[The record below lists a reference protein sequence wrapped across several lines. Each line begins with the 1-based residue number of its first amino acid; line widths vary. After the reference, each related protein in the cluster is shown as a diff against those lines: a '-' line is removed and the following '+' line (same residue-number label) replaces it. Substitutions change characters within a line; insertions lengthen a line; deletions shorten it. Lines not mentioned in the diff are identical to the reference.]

1 MGGGIYRISTCD
13 AILWVLTSS
22 PSRHRTRTTKEAF
35 EDRHV
40 PCTLTRDSHFPRMG
54 VLPAHRSRDR
64 GRMTIHGVQC
74 IRRTRHAHV
83 HALAWAPRSERARSA
98 PCLGAPLCSP
108 RSARVA
114 RALQTQPGQQWQR
127 TAGSLRRTRSQGRH
141 RGARQAP
148 PHSALRASLGH
159 PHLAPRSAR
168 RSGASNAAGPAVAAY
183 TAGSLCAARAG
194 IAARGRTPPRS
205 ARRAALGHPH
215 RAPRS
220 ARRAGASN
228 AAGPAVAAYGR
239 QPAAHRRSQ
248 GRERGAR
255 QDPTSLRAPRVARTP
270 SPRSAL
276 RASLG
281 RFKRSRAGS
290 GSVRQ
295 AASGAQTQ
303 PGPGSRREEEGP
315 TSLRAPRVAR
325 TPPPIIT
332 SLRAPRGAR
341 NARPHARSALVAP
354 CVGRWRAALAR

>member
-1 MGGGIYRISTCD
+1 MRRDS
-13 AILWVLTSS
+13 LVLTSS

-83 HALAWAPRSERARSA
+83 HAPAWAPRSERARSA

-141 RGARQAP
+141 RGARRKAP
-148 PHSALRASLGH
+148 PRSALRASLGR
-159 PHLAPRSAR
+159 PLRS
-168 RSGASNAAGPAVAAY
+168 
-183 TAGSLCAARAG
+183 
-194 IAARGRTPPRS
+194 
-205 ARRAALGHPH
+205 
-215 RAPRS
+215 
-220 ARRAGASN
+220 
-228 AAGPAVAAYGR
+228 
-239 QPAAHRRSQ
+239 
-248 GRERGAR
+248 
-255 QDPTSLRAPRVARTP
+255 

-281 RFKRSRAGS
+281 THGPTSAPLARRAGALRPRGRGLEGQLDGARAIASRRSRAKRPASLTLQRVCQARTAAGEPMPRRRS
-290 GSVRQ
+290 GSRQ
-295 AASGAQTQ
+295 A
-303 PGPGSRREEEGP
+303 R
-315 TSLRAPRVAR
+315 TS
-325 TPPPIIT
+325 
-332 SLRAPRGAR
+332 
-341 NARPHARSALVAP
+341 
-354 CVGRWRAALAR
+354 

>member
-1 MGGGIYRISTCD
+1 MRRDS
-13 AILWVLTSS
+13 LVLTSS

-83 HALAWAPRSERARSA
+83 HAPAWAPRSERARSA

-183 TAGSLCAARAG
+183 
-194 IAARGRTPPRS
+194 
-205 ARRAALGHPH
+205 
-215 RAPRS
+215 
-220 ARRAGASN
+220 
-228 AAGPAVAAYGR
+228 GR

-248 GRERGAR
+248 GRDRGAR
-255 QDPTSLRAPRVARTP
+255 RKAPPRSALRASLGRPLRS

-281 RFKRSRAGS
+281 
-290 GSVRQ
+290 
-295 AASGAQTQ
+295 TH
-303 PGPGSRREEEGP
+303 GP
-315 TSLRAPRVAR
+315 TSAPRSWRRAWGAGAPR
-325 TPPPIIT
+325 WRAEAAA
-332 SLRAPRGAR
+332 LRGNLMAPERLARGAR
-341 NARPHARSALVAP
+341 SPNGLHRSKREQ
-354 CVGRWRAALAR
+354 GTWRARRLWRAHASPGAKVRKCHDGAWTPSRKRGRKRGKL

>member
-1 MGGGIYRISTCD
+1 
-13 AILWVLTSS
+13 
-22 PSRHRTRTTKEAF
+22 
-35 EDRHV
+35 
-40 PCTLTRDSHFPRMG
+40 MG

-83 HALAWAPRSERARSA
+83 HAPAWAPRSERARSA

-205 ARRAALGHPH
+205 ALRASLGHPH
-215 RAPRS
+215 LAPRS
-220 ARRAGASN
+220 ARRSGASN

-248 GRERGAR
+248 GRDRGAR
-255 QDPTSLRAPRVARTP
+255 RKAP
-270 SPRSAL
+270 PRSAL

-281 RFKRSRAGS
+281 
-290 GSVRQ
+290 
-295 AASGAQTQ
+295 TH
-303 PGPGSRREEEGP
+303 GP
-315 TSLRAPRVAR
+315 TSAPRSWRRAWGAGAPR
-325 TPPPIIT
+325 WRAEAAA
-332 SLRAPRGAR
+332 LRGNLMAPERLARGAR
-341 NARPHARSALVAP
+341 SPNGLHRSK
-354 CVGRWRAALAR
+354 GEQGTWRARRQWRTHASPGAKVKSATTARGTPSRKRSKLAIFESKFYVDRG

>member
-1 MGGGIYRISTCD
+1 MRRDS
-13 AILWVLTSS
+13 LVLTSS

-83 HALAWAPRSERARSA
+83 HAPAWAPRSERARSA

-127 TAGSLRRTRSQGRH
+127 IRQEACAQPGPGTRREAG
-141 RGARQAP
+141 
-148 PHSALRASLGH
+148 

-168 RSGASNAAGPAVAAY
+168 RSD
-183 TAGSLCAARAG
+183 ARFG
-194 IAARGRTPPRS
+194 
-205 ARRAALGHPH
+205 
-215 RAPRS
+215 
-220 ARRAGASN
+220 
-228 AAGPAVAAYGR
+228 
-239 QPAAHRRSQ
+239 
-248 GRERGAR
+248 
-255 QDPTSLRAPRVARTP
+255 

-281 RFKRSRAGS
+281 RLKRSRAVGE
-290 GSVRQ
+290 RKPAAPQ
-295 AASGAQTQ
+295 AACQAA
-303 PGPGSRREEEGP
+303 
-315 TSLRAPRVAR
+315 AP
-325 TPPPIIT
+325 
-332 SLRAPRGAR
+332 
-341 NARPHARSALVAP
+341 ARSNAAWPWSFGLRVIELSSLMAP
-354 CVGRWRAALAR
+354 VGFPGLLRSTNVVVGFTSCAGFIQ

>member
-1 MGGGIYRISTCD
+1 MRWGNFKEVSAWGKWYRWTFGLKRYSHTRHVAEGSTVLVH
-13 AILWVLTSS
+13 ATRFSGVLTSS

-83 HALAWAPRSERARSA
+83 HAPAWAPRSERARSA

-141 RGARQAP
+141 RGARQA
-148 PHSALRASLGH
+148 L
-159 PHLAPRSAR
+159 
-168 RSGASNAAGPAVAAY
+168 
-183 TAGSLCAARAG
+183 TSLC
-194 IAARGRTPPRS
+194 
-205 ARRAALGHPH
+205 
-215 RAPRS
+215 
-220 ARRAGASN
+220 
-228 AAGPAVAAYGR
+228 
-239 QPAAHRRSQ
+239 
-248 GRERGAR
+248 
-255 QDPTSLRAPRVARTP
+255 APRVARTP

-281 RFKRSRAGS
+281 RFKRSRAS
-290 GSVRQ
+290 RGSVRQ
-295 AASGAQTQ
+295 EACGAHAARAGIAAR
-303 PGPGSRREEEGP
+303 GSP
-315 TSLRAPRVAR
+315 HLAPRSAR
-325 TPPPIIT
+325 R
-332 SLRAPRGAR
+332 LGAS
-341 NARPHARSALVAP
+341 NVLVAP
-354 CVGRWRAALAR
+354 CVGR